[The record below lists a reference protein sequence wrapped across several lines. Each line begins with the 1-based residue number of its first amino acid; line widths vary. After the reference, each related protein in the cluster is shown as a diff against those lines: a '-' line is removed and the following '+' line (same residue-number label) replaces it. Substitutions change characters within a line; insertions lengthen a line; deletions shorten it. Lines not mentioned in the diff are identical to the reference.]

1 MRRILLTAVFL
12 LTATAYGGELT
23 TEESACFASINSLR
37 AKYGLPAFEFSPEL
51 TADCRAWS
59 AHLRISGKLYHGASY
74 ENCARGNTSGTA
86 TYRQWYASSGHR
98 TLLLNRSATEA
109 GIGSDGVYWT
119 LRLRPAERTREVAKT
134 ETKTVQ
140 RQRLFRR

>member
-1 MRRILLTAVFL
+1 MRRILMTAVLL

-23 TEESACFASINSLR
+23 TEEAACFESINALR
-37 AKYGLPAFEFSPEL
+37 AKVGLPAFVCSPEL

-59 AHLRISGKLYHGASY
+59 AKLRASGKLFHGASF
-74 ENCARGNTSGTA
+74 ENCARGNVSGQA

-98 TLLLNRSATEA
+98 ALLLNRSATEA

-119 LRLRPAERTREVAKT
+119 LRLRPAERTREVTKT